1 MKRRRE
7 DEEVKSCDS
16 HLQLDLVFFAS
27 FQGSKVVKVA
37 ADWGCHN
44 TKISIV
50 DSNI

>member
-16 HLQLDLVFFAS
+16 HLQLDFFFFIVAS

-37 ADWGCHN
+37 ADGVV
-44 TKISIV
+44 TIPRFQ
-50 DSNI
+50 